1 MSKGKSGQGRNDNGD
16 GCIYQRKDGRYT
28 VALYGKV
35 TTAKD
40 LKTANAKLK
49 EMKLK
54 AALNEPMT
62 VKKTSVKNYI
72 GQWLV
77 SKKNSLKPA
86 SYKRLKQT
94 YNNQVVK
101 YIGDIQLQALRAD
114 DIQTMVN
121 EVYENKSYST
131 AKKAFDCV
139 NECMSLAVL
148 KRQLP
153 YNPCVGVVIPRKPK
167 RTIEDEET
175 RYYTQEEVHKIVEEA
190 KRTYKNGTP
199 VYRYGYVI
207 ILLLATGMR
216 EGEALYLKWKNVD
229 FEKQELLVCGNV
241 VEADHNVIEQDTPK
255 TENSNRTIP
264 LNNRAIEALKALKDI
279 CGNSERV
286 ICTDT
291 GSIVYPSSIRRTM
304 ETILKRCEIVGVKSK
319 VHALRHTF
327 AVNLIRGGMDVKA
340 VSQLLG
346 HSDIDTTLK
355 TYYHTISEQRKE
367 AVKVIDNFF

>member
-1 MSKGKSGQGRNDNGD
+1 MAGRKDGKKRNSNGE

-28 VALYGKV
+28 VSYKGKS
-35 TTAKD
+35 TTV
-40 LKTANAKLK
+40 KTLK
-49 EMKLK
+49 EANKK
-54 AALNEPMT
+54 KREFQINEARNEPLT
-62 VKKTSVKNYI
+62 VKKTSVKNYVC
-72 GQWLV
+72 QWLL

-86 SYKRLKQT
+86 SYKRLVQT
-94 YNNQVVK
+94 CNNQVVK

-121 EVYENKSYST
+121 EVYEKQSYST

-139 NECMSLAVL
+139 NECMRLAVK

-153 YNPCVGVVIPRKPK
+153 YNPCEGVIIPKKPK
-167 RTIEDEET
+167 RTIVDEET
-175 RYYTQEEVHKIVEEA
+175 RYYTREEVHKIVEEA

-199 VYRYGYVI
+199 VYRYGYAI

-255 TENSNRTIP
+255 TESSNRVIP
-264 LNNRAIEALKALKDI
+264 LNNRAVEALKALKDI

-291 GSIVYPSSIRRTM
+291 GRIVYPSSIRRTM

-346 HSDIDTTLK
+346 HADISTTLS

>member
-1 MSKGKSGQGRNDNGD
+1 MAGRKDGKKRNSNGE

-28 VALYGKV
+28 VSYKGKS
-35 TTAKD
+35 TTV
-40 LKTANAKLK
+40 KTLK
-49 EMKLK
+49 EANKK
-54 AALNEPMT
+54 KREFQINEARNEPLT
-62 VKKTSVKNYI
+62 VKKTSVKNYVC
-72 GQWLV
+72 QWLL

-86 SYKRLKQT
+86 SYKRLVQT
-94 YNNQVVK
+94 CNNQVVK

-121 EVYENKSYST
+121 EVYEKQSYST

-139 NECMSLAVL
+139 NECMRLAVK

-153 YNPCVGVVIPRKPK
+153 YNPCEGVIIPKKPK
-167 RTIEDEET
+167 RTIADEET
-175 RYYTQEEVHKIVEEA
+175 RYYTREEVHKIVEEA
-190 KRTYKNGTP
+190 KRTYKNGTTI
-199 VYRYGYVI
+199 YRYGYVI

-255 TENSNRTIP
+255 TESSNRTIP

-346 HSDIDTTLK
+346 HADISTTLS

>member
-1 MSKGKSGQGRNDNGD
+1 MAGRKDGKKRNSNGE

-28 VALYGKV
+28 VSYKGKS
-35 TTAKD
+35 TTV
-40 LKTANAKLK
+40 KTLK
-49 EMKLK
+49 EANKK
-54 AALNEPMT
+54 KREFQINEARNEPLT
-62 VKKTSVKNYI
+62 VKKTSVKNYVC
-72 GQWLV
+72 QWLL

-86 SYKRLKQT
+86 SYKRLVQT
-94 YNNQVVK
+94 CNNQVVK

-121 EVYENKSYST
+121 EVYEKQSYST

-139 NECMSLAVL
+139 NECMRLAVK

-153 YNPCVGVVIPRKPK
+153 YNPCEGVIIPKKPK
-167 RTIEDEET
+167 RTIADEET
-175 RYYTQEEVHKIVEEA
+175 RYYTREEVHKIVEEA

-255 TENSNRTIP
+255 TESSNRTIP

-304 ETILKRCEIVGVKSK
+304 ETILKRCEIAGVKSK

-346 HSDIDTTLK
+346 HADISTTLS

>member
-1 MSKGKSGQGRNDNGD
+1 MAGRKDGKKRNSNGE

-28 VALYGKV
+28 VSYKGKS
-35 TTAKD
+35 TTV
-40 LKTANAKLK
+40 KTLK
-49 EMKLK
+49 EANKK
-54 AALNEPMT
+54 KREFQINEARNEPLT
-62 VKKTSVKNYI
+62 VKKTSVKNYVC
-72 GQWLV
+72 QWLL

-86 SYKRLKQT
+86 SYKRLVQT
-94 YNNQVVK
+94 CNNQVVK

-121 EVYENKSYST
+121 EVYEKQSYST

-139 NECMSLAVL
+139 NECMRLAVK

-153 YNPCVGVVIPRKPK
+153 YNPCEGVVIPRKPK
-167 RTIEDEET
+167 RTIADEET
-175 RYYTQEEVHKIVEEA
+175 RYYTREEVHKIVEEA

-199 VYRYGYVI
+199 VYRYGYVV

-255 TENSNRTIP
+255 TESSNRVIP
-264 LNNRAIEALKALKDI
+264 LNNRAVEALKALKDI

-304 ETILKRCEIVGVKSK
+304 ETILKRCEIAGVKSK

-327 AVNLIRGGMDVKA
+327 AVNLIRGGMDIKA

-346 HSDIDTTLK
+346 HADISTTLS

>member
-1 MSKGKSGQGRNDNGD
+1 MAGRKDGKKRNSNGE
-16 GCIYQRKDGRYT
+16 GCIYQRKDGRYSVFYKGKSTT
-28 VALYGKV
+28 V
-35 TTAKD
+35 
-40 LKTANAKLK
+40 KTLK
-49 EMKLK
+49 EANKK
-54 AALNEPMT
+54 KREFQINEARNEPLT
-62 VKKTSVKNYI
+62 VKKTSVKNYV
-72 GQWLV
+72 GQWLL

-86 SYKRLKQT
+86 SYKRLMQT
-94 YNNQVVK
+94 CNNQVVK

-121 EVYENKSYST
+121 EVYEKQSYST

-139 NECMSLAVL
+139 NECMRLAVK

-153 YNPCVGVVIPRKPK
+153 YNPCEGVIIPKKPK
-167 RTIEDEET
+167 RTIADEET
-175 RYYTQEEVHKIVEEA
+175 RYYTREEVHKIVEEA

-199 VYRYGYVI
+199 VYRYGYVV

-255 TENSNRTIP
+255 TESSNRTIP

-346 HSDIDTTLK
+346 HADISTTLS